1 MADRLARA
9 DTDGSRPRVLTP
21 RALALGVGLV
31 AVICL
36 IVAYGELV
44 VSRGGSIEAILLGA
58 SHMPPA
64 ALGTQLPILLI
75 NALLRKLAPRWG
87 LNPAELVIVY
97 VMMIIAALLSSFGLA
112 TQLLPNLAGTNYFAG
127 DTGWVTLFY
136 GHLRKWM
143 VPYDPAGGAAQP
155 VTKQFYEGLQPG
167 QGVPWG
173 AWLTPLAAWTLLAF
187 MFFGLMVCL
196 ASLLRRQWV
205 DGEKL
210 PFPLVQLPLDL
221 TDERTAG
228 PLIRRVA
235 FWLGFAVPVVFHSIN
250 GLSNLFPSVPH
261 IKSYLILT
269 QYFRDRPWSDMTYTP
284 ANVAFSVT
292 GLSFLL
298 PLDVSFSFW
307 FFLWFSRLQE
317 VIASLYG
324 ARLDR
329 MPVYGGT
336 AFFIGYQSVG
346 AAVAIALSMLWLA
359 RPHLRLAWARATGRS
374 RELDDRNELVG
385 YRAAFIGMLI
395 CFLGICAWCWLA
407 GMNVL
412 IAAALVGSF
421 FLFTVLMLSRAVAE
435 IGLLMLQPVF
445 RPIDVMAIGV
455 PRAALGAQN
464 LTTLSLLDGIF
475 FRDPR
480 ILLPAM
486 MDGLRMT
493 DRVNLR
499 RRSLLPAIVVAI
511 VVAVGLAYFIQLNLI
526 YHRGGITLNR
536 WFLMS
541 NPRHYFNQSEA
552 ILRAPP
558 QLDLR
563 APIHFTAGLTFTF
576 FLYAMRARFPWW
588 PFHPLGFA
596 LGASWPAIVYW
607 FALFVGW
614 LAKWIILRFGG
625 MKGYQM
631 ARPFF
636 LGLILGEFTAAIIW
650 VAVSA
655 ITHAPAPFIPLC

>member
-1 MADRLARA
+1 
-9 DTDGSRPRVLTP
+9 
-21 RALALGVGLV
+21 
-31 AVICL
+31 
-36 IVAYGELV
+36 
-44 VSRGGSIEAILLGA
+44 
-58 SHMPPA
+58 
-64 ALGTQLPILLI
+64 
-75 NALLRKLAPRWG
+75 
-87 LNPAELVIVY
+87 
-97 VMMIIAALLSSFGLA
+97 
-112 TQLLPNLAGTNYFAG
+112 
-127 DTGWVTLFY
+127 
-136 GHLRKWM
+136 
-143 VPYDPAGGAAQP
+143 
-155 VTKQFYEGLQPG
+155 
-167 QGVPWG
+167 
-173 AWLTPLAAWTLLAF
+173 
-187 MFFGLMVCL
+187 MVCT

-210 PFPLVQLPLDL
+210 PFPLVQLPLEL

-228 PLIRRVA
+228 PLVRKVA
-235 FWLGFAVPVVFHSIN
+235 FWAGFALPVIFHSVN
-250 GLSNLFPSVPH
+250 GLSNLFPAVPH

-269 QYFRDRPWSDMTYTP
+269 QFFRDRPWRDMTYTP
-284 ANVAFSVT
+284 ANIAFSVT

-346 AAVAIALSMLWLA
+346 AAVAIAVSMLWLA
-359 RPHLRLAWARATGRS
+359 RPHLRLAWARAMGHADA
-374 RELDDRNELVG
+374 LDDRNELVG
-385 YRAAFIGMLI
+385 YRVAFLGIVI

-407 GMNVL
+407 GMNALV
-412 IAAALVGSF
+412 AAVLVGSF
-421 FLFTVLMLSRAVAE
+421 MLFTVLMLSRAVAE
-435 IGLLMLQPVF
+435 VGLLMLQPVF
-445 RPIDVMAIGV
+445 RPIDVMAVGV

-480 ILLPAM
+480 VIMPVV

-511 VVAVGLAYFIQLNLI
+511 VLAVGLAYFIQLNLI
-526 YHRGGITLNR
+526 YHRGGVTLNR

-541 NPRHYFNQSEA
+541 NPRHYFNASEA

-563 APIHFTAGLTFTF
+563 APIHFTAGLVFTF
-576 FLYAMRARFPWW
+576 FLYSMRARFPWW

-650 VAVSA
+650 VLVSA
-655 ITHAPAPFIPLC
+655 ITHAPAPFIPLT